1 MSETKKGQASN
12 KDTRKT
18 IEQQFETLLTNW
30 KEQLGEKK
38 FKNRVKKAA
47 KAFSKG
53 LPLVKKETPVNKK
66 TAKNAAGGKKA
77 IAGKKMKK
85 AITGKKVKVVAD
97 KKEAPKPAPEK

>member
-18 IEQQFETLLTNW
+18 IEQQFESLLTNW

-47 KAFSKG
+47 KVFSKG

-66 TAKNAAGGKKA
+66 TAKKAAAGKKV
-77 IAGKKMKK
+77 IAGKK
-85 AITGKKVKVVAD
+85 AKVVAD

>member
-1 MSETKKGQASN
+1 MSDTKKGQASS

-53 LPLVKKETPVNKK
+53 LPLVKKEAPVNKK
-66 TAKNAAGGKKA
+66 TAKKAAGGKKD
-77 IAGKKMKK
+77 IA
-85 AITGKKVKVVAD
+85 GKKVKVVAD